1 MRKEFPFIKIFQ
13 LMKKNIL
20 IVLASV
26 VISCVCSAA
35 IARHSS
41 MGTGVSS
48 ESGARSGASALDYD
62 GVFAGSAPDFVYAAE
77 HSVDAVVNVK
87 VVKQAGTPRN
97 MSFLQQF
104 FGYDIQPQQSLS
116 SGSGVIITQDGY
128 IVTNN
133 HVVEGSTQLLVT
145 LNSQKS
151 FSASVVG
158 SDPVTDI
165 ALIKIESDSLPSI
178 PMGDSD
184 SLRLGQWVLAIG
196 CPYSMNNTV
205 TAGIVSAKGRALD
218 NGNVNKIE
226 SYIQTDAAVNPGN
239 SGGALV
245 NLKGELVGI
254 NTAIASPT
262 GAFAGYSFAVP
273 STIVKKIVAD
283 LLQYGKVQRAQ
294 LGVMMTTLN
303 TEVARYLGV
312 SDKTQGAVITDL
324 VPNGPAQKAGIKVN
338 DIITAVDGHKI
349 TSANELQE
357 RINIHRPGDGVNIS
371 VSRDGKQLDI
381 QLVLQEMDSNGYMG
395 NRQMMMRQ
403 YQQQPKNQPQYG
415 NPDPFDWF

>member
-1 MRKEFPFIKIFQ
+1 
-13 LMKKNIL
+13 MKKNIL

-35 IARHSS
+35 IARHSN
-41 MGTGVSS
+41 MGTGNSS
-48 ESGARSGASALDYD
+48 ESGAPSGSSALEYD
-62 GVFAGSAPDFVYAAE
+62 GAFAGSAPDFVYAAE

-87 VVKQAGTPRN
+87 VVKQASAPRN

-165 ALIKIESDSLPSI
+165 ALIKIEADSLPSI

-218 NGNVNKIE
+218 NGNGNKIE

-294 LGVMMTTLN
+294 MGVVMTTLN

-312 SDKTQGAVITDL
+312 SDKTQGAVVTDL

-338 DIITAVDGHKI
+338 DIIIAVDGHKI

-381 QLVLQEMDSNGYMG
+381 QLVLQAMDSNEYMG

-403 YQQQPKNQPQYG
+403 YQQQPQRQPQYG
-415 NPDPFDWF
+415 NPDPFGWF